1 MIYPQVLPLY
11 DMEAPESLEGFDVVY
26 MASPLF
32 DKDLSKILE
41 STVDLTDEHNQY
53 FVYQILCALKY
64 LHR

>member
-1 MIYPQVLPLY
+1 
-11 DMEAPESLEGFDVVY
+11 MEAPESIEEFDEVY

-41 STVDLTDEHNQY
+41 SNVPLSDEHNQY